1 MEVEVQKWFQKAA
14 THRWRK
20 VYRVI
25 SADPESDRNLDDFKK
40 SHSKDT
46 VHLLFAIDML
56 NEGLHLPDVG
66 AVILLRPTESP
77 IVFYQQIGR
86 CIQVGADQAPI
97 IFDFVNNFRSIRAGD
112 FLQDLEDAKK
122 VEKAKRTSLGLE
134 EYAPSIRVID
144 ETKEIIE
151 VFDEI
156 EDRLASWESMYE
168 KL

>member
-1 MEVEVQKWFQKAA
+1 
-14 THRWRK
+14 
-20 VYRVI
+20 
-25 SADPESDRNLDDFKK
+25 
-40 SHSKDT
+40 
-46 VHLLFAIDML
+46 ML

-112 FLQDLEDAKK
+112 FLQDLEDAKSL
-122 VEKAKRTSLGLE
+122 EKAKRADFGLE
-134 EYAPSIRVID
+134 EYAPTVQVID
-144 ETKEIIE
+144 ETKEIIA

-168 KL
+168 KLLNYKKSHNLRQSRRLGL